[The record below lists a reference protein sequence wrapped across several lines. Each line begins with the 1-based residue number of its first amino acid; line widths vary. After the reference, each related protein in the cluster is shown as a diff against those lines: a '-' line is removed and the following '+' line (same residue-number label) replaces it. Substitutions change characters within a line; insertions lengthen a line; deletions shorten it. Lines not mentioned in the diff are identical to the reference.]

1 MQRPTGR
8 EGLRDRGHRARL
20 CGRRPDLGHVH
31 RNSAGNAEHGEAGWR
46 RRSRLKPATHWAR
59 GRTQDRQHLLALVV
73 WLKSYQRLGYFPK
86 VEDVPPAVV
95 RHVRDALGLTGG
107 VELEQVADRTAKR
120 HREFVRARIKVT
132 YDAVRVQQVAE

>member
-1 MQRPTGR
+1 M
-8 EGLRDRGHRARL
+8 
-20 CGRRPDLGHVH
+20 
-31 RNSAGNAEHGEAGWR
+31 
-46 RRSRLKPATHWAR
+46 
-59 GRTQDRQHLLALVV
+59 V

>member
-1 MQRPTGR
+1 M
-8 EGLRDRGHRARL
+8 
-20 CGRRPDLGHVH
+20 
-31 RNSAGNAEHGEAGWR
+31 
-46 RRSRLKPATHWAR
+46 
-59 GRTQDRQHLLALVV
+59 
-73 WLKSYQRLGYFPK
+73 
-86 VEDVPPAVV
+86 PPAVV